1 MSDNLIE
8 EIKSRFDKIAEINK
22 KLSIKQKI
30 ETIATQFYGAKD
42 VNKDL
47 IIENESLRI
56 TKFKYFKDLVEYFED
71 YVDNLLKYIPF
82 WNDIKNNPYISQVLK
97 KTIIPI
103 LCIGY
108 YTLSSRYLRI
118 ADVLIFQIITNL
130 LIIYYTN
137 YYFDTTLT
145 CLFT

>member
-22 KLSIKQKI
+22 KLSKDKQNVLL
-30 ETIATQFYGAKD
+30 